1 MSEEERIELRNT
13 IETIEAKIEE
23 NNRQI
28 AALEVENPKQN
39 IFNMTPSKE
48 WEKEHVHNYEEIN
61 ARRLARKR
69 GRIAELDEKC
79 QERDILRKIVIFLSK
94 LRAFLF

>member
-48 WEKEHVHNYEEIN
+48 WEKEHG
-61 ARRLARKR
+61 LKFQ
-69 GRIAELDEKC
+69 LM
-79 QERDILRKIVIFLSK
+79 F
-94 LRAFLF
+94 